1 MSDKRVYH
9 HRDRTTE
16 LQEVA
21 ERLIV
26 ERDELRA
33 EVATIKTQLAEL
45 EQGLNAENR
54 QLLASNSVLRG
65 ENERLTFA
73 DRQWADHVK
82 RLSEEKE
89 RLLVELTHR
98 VGWQE
103 RSERAEAELER
114 LREIAWEH
122 GNRADEAEGKRE
134 PLEGGV

>member
-65 ENERLTFA
+65 ENERLTLA

-114 LREIAWEH
+114 LREMPWKH
-122 GNRADEAEGKRE
+122 GNPAEWARVKIESLWRT
-134 PLEGGV
+134 

>member
-1 MSDKRVYH
+1 VDISSKVS
-9 HRDRTTE
+9 E
-16 LQEVA
+16 LE
-21 ERLIV
+21 L

-65 ENERLTFA
+65 ENERLTLA

-114 LREIAWEH
+114 LREIAWKH
-122 GNRADEAEGKRE
+122 GNRADEAEVKIEQLERE
-134 PLEGGV
+134 LAFAKGGIVPPPF